1 MLASRDIARFRHQ
14 GLNEAWLHHGR
25 SPCALAPCDH
35 HGAIPLEALAMRYYA
50 GTGITLGSL
59 LAVLLSW
66 SYNHSVF
73 WAIIHFF
80 CSWLYVLYALLGHPH
95 VLVVG

>member
-1 MLASRDIARFRHQ
+1 MSDIFMNH
-14 GLNEAWLHHGR
+14 
-25 SPCALAPCDH
+25 
-35 HGAIPLEALAMRYYA
+35 YY

-66 SYNHSVF
+66 QHNHSVV

-80 CSWLYVLYALLGHPH
+80 CSWLYVIYALLGHPAIYIPSS
-95 VLVVG
+95 